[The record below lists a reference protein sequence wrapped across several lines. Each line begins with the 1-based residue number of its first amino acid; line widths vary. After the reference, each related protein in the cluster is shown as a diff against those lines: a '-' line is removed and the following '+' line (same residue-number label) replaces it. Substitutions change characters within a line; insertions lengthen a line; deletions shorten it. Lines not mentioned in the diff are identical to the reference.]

1 VKKSTLQDYKER
13 MIRVLLHIQQHLDDE
28 LPLDELARV
37 AAFSPYHFHRIFRG
51 MLGESVKEH
60 IRRLRLERAVMRLK
74 FSDTPVTTIAF
85 EAGYETHE
93 AFTRAFKAKQ
103 GLSPSAFRSSSGNFP
118 PLDAPRRVHYRD
130 GNDIEDFEP
139 VEPGG
144 KTMEVTIKKLK
155 PMRLAFVRHIGP
167 YNECGVAWDK
177 LCARLGKQ
185 GRLGPD
191 TKYIGMS
198 YDDPDVT
205 PADKIRYDACTT
217 VDEDFEAQGDIGV
230 VTIEGGEYAF
240 TTHLGPFEKLSE
252 TYAQLMGQEIP
263 KLGRDCRHAP
273 SLEFYLTDP
282 ENTDPEDYVTDI
294 YAPLEPR

>member
-1 VKKSTLQDYKER
+1 
-13 MIRVLLHIQQHLDDE
+13 VLLHIQRHLDDD

-60 IRRLRLERAVMRLK
+60 IRRLRLERAAMRLK
-74 FSDTPVTTIAF
+74 YGDTPVTTIAF

-93 AFTRAFKAKQ
+93 AFTRAFKAMR

-118 PLDAPRRVHYRD
+118 PLETPKRVHYRE
-130 GNDIEDFEP
+130 GSEIENFEP

-144 KTMEVTIKKLK
+144 EIMEVTIRKLE

-167 YNECGVAWDK
+167 YKDCGAAWDK

-191 TKYIGMS
+191 TKYIGMC

-205 PADKIRYDACTT
+205 PADKIRYDACAT
-217 VDEDFEAQGDIGV
+217 VDGDFEAQGDIGV
-230 VTIEGGEYAF
+230 VTVEGGEYAF
-240 TTHLGPFEKLSE
+240 TTHLGPYEKLSE
-252 TYAQLMGQEIP
+252 TYAQLMGQQIP